1 MLCKLP
7 VFSFFLNKSVTFRQK
22 RKLIDWLVIV
32 LVLEMHVLFCKIP
45 SFLSKRE
52 VFNSLLC
59 GATLKNDYKP

>member
-7 VFSFFLNKSVTFRQK
+7 VFSFFLNKSITFRQK
-22 RKLIDWLVIV
+22 RKLIDWLLIV
-32 LVLEMHVLFCKIP
+32 AVLEMHVLFYKIP

>member
-22 RKLIDWLVIV
+22 RKLIDCLAIV
-32 LVLEMHVLFCKIP
+32 LVLDMHVLFCKIP

>member
-7 VFSFFLNKSVTFRQK
+7 VFSFFLNKSITFRQK

-32 LVLEMHVLFCKIP
+32 LVLEMHVLFYKIP
-45 SFLSKRE
+45 SFLFKRE